1 MGRANALLKNLAVDK
16 AIFNRLQGI
25 SIKAT
30 NHIHNNNRN
39 QVQYLFSLDILEASW
54 DGSTLVFNKKTST
67 GENNISFIRFTDR
80 PYKFDKH
87 YVNEEAEIYI
97 DNLFRENPEGFNS
110 FSKNPPNGVLVVQS
124 DNSLKGKQEAFEIKL
139 RTVSNGKISM
149 ILNLLENQN
158 NIESFT
164 NKPISLF
171 IDNSN
176 QTPQIGRRCRF
187 YITYKHSEQYGFVTK
202 ENNKFICK
210 TIHGNIKDT
219 QGFYWFRPRRNIF
232 AQVTSASYSYGIPK
246 KNSNTPPY
254 YTSA

>member
-30 NHIHNNNRN
+30 NLSNNNTN
-39 QVQYLFSLDILEASW
+39 QIQYLFSLDILEASW

-67 GENNISFIRFTDR
+67 GENNISLIRFTDR
-80 PYKFDKH
+80 PYRFDKH

-110 FSKNPPNGVLVVQS
+110 FSKDPPNGVLVVQS
-124 DNSLKGKQEAFEIKL
+124 DTSLKGKQEAFEIKL

-158 NIESFT
+158 NIEPFT

-171 IDNSN
+171 ID
-176 QTPQIGRRCRF
+176 QTNPKPVAGHLCRVKNYF
-187 YITYKHSEQYGFVTK
+187 WRWGHIK
-202 ENNKFICK
+202 ENERGGFFCYKDINYNAQIFTFSYDRKRWKWDNNNKS
-210 TIHGNIKDT
+210 
-219 QGFYWFRPRRNIF
+219 
-232 AQVTSASYSYGIPK
+232 AQK
-246 KNSNTPPY
+246 L
-254 YTSA
+254 